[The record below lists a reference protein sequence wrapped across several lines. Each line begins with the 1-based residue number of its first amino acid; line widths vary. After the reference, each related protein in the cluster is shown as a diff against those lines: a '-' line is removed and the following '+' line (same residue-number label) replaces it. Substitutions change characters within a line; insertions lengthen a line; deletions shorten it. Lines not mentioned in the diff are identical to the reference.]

1 MATNYS
7 PLPLL
12 PSNRAIVVPACYDT
26 ALVILQGVLK
36 LNAHL
41 VSSSGRAQW
50 PDLER
55 LLWNSDP
62 PTPGP
67 FCFLF
72 RRWSEAQ
79 RSRNMKERVLALLS
93 FHGDFDSLDG
103 HVSTLRSLAK
113 RLKDERDT
121 SEETRLAAA
130 VADRARVEARAI
142 ENVRQEGALGALP
155 RAYGVD
161 APRVPKATEARQHQN
176 DEACNLLAANPRSQ
190 NNHARPVALLEPPPA
205 VPPPALP
212 PIVAAAAV
220 ITPPTAN
227 TTNGPRPAPLQQ
239 QPPPPQLPT
248 LQGLAAMPVPP
259 PAGGGTGGR
268 LPAAAGV
275 NGPANNR
282 GRAVALQHQI
292 FAANGATAGV
302 GGPIVVDDVDA
313 AAMRRTRRVDNMD
326 AIDGI
331 NRAMLEATKMIASTI
346 GKVRKA
352 PTPPRAPAATAIS
365 SSFDFGS
372 QIDSLYKRLKKAKE
386 ENITDSV
393 HRYERLIVALEK
405 KEEEEIEA
413 RLRI

>member
-1 MATNYS
+1 
-7 PLPLL
+7 
-12 PSNRAIVVPACYDT
+12 
-26 ALVILQGVLK
+26 
-36 LNAHL
+36 
-41 VSSSGRAQW
+41 
-50 PDLER
+50 
-55 LLWNSDP
+55 
-62 PTPGP
+62 
-67 FCFLF
+67 
-72 RRWSEAQ
+72 
-79 RSRNMKERVLALLS
+79 MKEHVLALLS
-93 FHGDFDSLDG
+93 FHGDLDSLDG

-130 VADRARVEARAI
+130 DANRARVEARAC

-155 RAYGVD
+155 CAYGVD
-161 APRVPKATEARQHQN
+161 APRVPEATEARQRQN

-205 VPPPALP
+205 LPPPALP
-212 PIVAAAAV
+212 HIVAAV

-227 TTNGPRPAPLQQ
+227 TTNGPRPALLQQ

-248 LQGLAAMPVPP
+248 LQGLAEMAVPP
-259 PAGGGTGGR
+259 PAGGGHGGR
-268 LPAAAGV
+268 LPAAPGV

-282 GRAVALQHQI
+282 GCTIALQRQI
-292 FAANGATAGV
+292 FAANGATTGV
-302 GGPIVVDDVDA
+302 GDPIIVDDVDA
-313 AAMRRTRRVDNMD
+313 ATMRRTRRVDNMD

-352 PTPPRAPAATAIS
+352 PTPPRAPATTAVS
-365 SSFDFGS
+365 SSIDFGS

-393 HRYERLIVALEK
+393 RRYQRLIVALEK

-413 RLRI
+413 RLCNY